1 MQKKSIKTIFLF
13 LMLIMVMVGIT
24 TVSATNN
31 NHSTKIST
39 HETITHDTVH
49 ITDQS
54 TNNIKQET
62 KTIKNDEENKISTTN
77 KTIKKYKKPTKSA
90 NETDIPVGPAKKDAN
105 LGIYSEP
112 SVVRIDETSSFTFR
126 LSDENNEPL
135 TQQEVIF
142 KFNNEIGTTTEETYQ
157 AGLYTSSY
165 VFNALGTNNISVTF
179 TGNDEYTPLTYNFS
193 VNVRKTSFPGYVSI
207 SNGKIELGESVNL
220 SGQVYVDDSTY
231 EDKTVTFNF
240 NNNNYTTKIT
250 DNCFSYELTPEEPG
264 EYLITTTIDETE
276 KYDNYRAEI
285 SFKVVKGKIVE
296 IYLKADEY
304 VNITEQAY
312 LSGFLYDREHNRIPN
327 QKLVIR
333 YDEEEHVINSDDN
346 GDFLFNLTSDD
357 VKSAWIS
364 VVYEGT
370 EEYAPVDASVWVNFV
385 EQTDTSIIT
394 IDNITSVYGDKI
406 TYGNFIRIEGTLK
419 DSEGNPI
426 QYVSLNNG
434 QGFTDEEGH
443 YSFSMPVNDVGL
455 VNVTVFFNGNDK
467 FKKSNA
473 TQTIMV
479 ICPTRVIV
487 DPISDVEVG
496 ETVHITGKL
505 CDVQDT
511 PVKNAGVN
519 IHVNGENFS
528 AVTNDEG
535 VFSLEYITVFA
546 GYNAVYVVYD
556 GDDIYTGTISDQTGF
571 NVSDSRKEVSLGIN
585 YIGTQTMGDSINV
598 TGSLYSINY
607 DEEGEYYYNLGLDNV
622 PVIIKFDGSNY
633 TVTTDEYG
641 NFVQELHLEKVGISK
656 VNIIYEGNETYQA
669 TTTYSVFEVIKEKVT
684 NLHIKYDNYV
694 NVGDS
699 AIITGYLYDKD
710 NNKIPNQKLL
720 ITYSD
725 ATYEV
730 TSDDNGDF
738 IFEFNDTSEVKSC
751 GVLV

>member
-90 NETDIPVGPAKKDAN
+90 NETDIPVGPAKKEAN
-105 LGIYSEP
+105 LAIYSEP
-112 SVVRIDETSSFTFR
+112 GVVRIDETSSFTFR
-126 LSDENNEPL
+126 LSDENYEPL

-193 VNVRKTSFPGYVSI
+193 VDVRKTSFPGYVSI

-231 EDKTVTFNF
+231 EDKTVIISF
-240 NNNNYTTKIT
+240 NNTNYTTKIT
-250 DNCFSYELTPEEPG
+250 DNCFSYELIPEEPG

-276 KYDNYRAEI
+276 NYDNYISYI
-285 SFKVVKGKIVE
+285 SFKVVEGKIVE

-333 YDEEEHVINSDDN
+333 YDEEEHVINSDGN

-385 EQTDTSIIT
+385 EQTDTSILT
-394 IDNITSVYGDKI
+394 IDNITGEYD
-406 TYGNFIRIEGTLK
+406 
-419 DSEGNPI
+419 
-426 QYVSLNNG
+426 
-434 QGFTDEEGH
+434 
-443 YSFSMPVNDVGL
+443 
-455 VNVTVFFNGNDK
+455 DK
-467 FKKSNA
+467 FLSA
-473 TQTIMV
+473 FTI
-479 ICPTRVIV
+479 
-487 DPISDVEVG
+487 
-496 ETVHITGKL
+496 
-505 CDVQDT
+505 
-511 PVKNAGVN
+511 
-519 IHVNGENFS
+519 F
-528 AVTNDEG
+528 
-535 VFSLEYITVFA
+535 
-546 GYNAVYVVYD
+546 
-556 GDDIYTGTISDQTGF
+556 
-571 NVSDSRKEVSLGIN
+571 DS
-585 YIGTQTMGDSINV
+585 
-598 TGSLYSINY
+598 
-607 DEEGEYYYNLGLDNV
+607 
-622 PVIIKFDGSNY
+622 
-633 TVTTDEYG
+633 
-641 NFVQELHLEKVGISK
+641 
-656 VNIIYEGNETYQA
+656 
-669 TTTYSVFEVIKEKVT
+669 
-684 NLHIKYDNYV
+684 
-694 NVGDS
+694 
-699 AIITGYLYDKD
+699 
-710 NNKIPNQKLL
+710 NNKSTLASFINLSRIIFVNSGLIHPLL
-720 ITYSD
+720 P
-725 ATYEV
+725 
-730 TSDDNGDF
+730 
-738 IFEFNDTSEVKSC
+738 SE
-751 GVLV
+751 